1 MSEQKKIVMNPE
13 KLQELQRIYLKALED
28 RPELWR
34 KPMEDQ
40 FQERSQGRIRAFH
53 TLHMTIEGLVNEKS
67 KYYAIGEEELEQ
79 LYSSE
84 KEKILALG
92 PSSYCYLF
100 TVGNGTGFL
109 IAASYLHY

>member
-1 MSEQKKIVMNPE
+1 MSEQKTIVMDQK
-13 KLQELQRIYLKALED
+13 KLQELQRLYLKALED
-28 RPELWR
+28 HPELWR

-53 TLHMTIEGLVNEKS
+53 TLHVTVESLVNEKP

-92 PSSYCYLF
+92 PNSYCYLF
-100 TVGNGTGFL
+100 TVGNGEGF
-109 IAASYLHY
+109 IVAASYLNY